1 MSFMDKNGFSS
12 FCPRL
17 NDPEVKPEQ
26 LIDFSSGYLQ
36 RALPILPRQG
46 SKPPWKLHQSYLAD
60 LLQTGL
66 APLEDGVMQFR

>member
-1 MSFMDKNGFSS
+1 MITGSCQRGDASFEFAG
-12 FCPRL
+12 
-17 NDPEVKPEQ
+17 EPEQ

-46 SKPPWKLHQSYLAD
+46 SKSPWKLHQSYLAD

-66 APLEDGVMQFR
+66 APLDDGVMQFR